1 VPPAR
6 RAAQGLIDAVPGT
19 AKRTFGSGVHYV
31 FHFNVVWDHWR
42 DLAGGAW
49 LTIRLSSLALVIG
62 MALATVCAYAK
73 AAGPGALRLIVAAY
87 VEVIRNTPFLV
98 QIFII
103 YFSLPALGIAVGAN
117 EAALAAMVVNFGAYG
132 TEILRAGIES
142 VPHGQIDAA
151 RALGLTRLQT
161 FRHVVLFP
169 ALKTVF
175 PALASQFILL
185 MLASS
190 VVSAISA
197 VELTAV
203 TNSLQSTTF
212 RPFEFYFF
220 ATALYLAMALG
231 FRAVLGG
238 IYWRVFVRGRRS

>member
-1 VPPAR
+1 
-6 RAAQGLIDAVPGT
+6 
-19 AKRTFGSGVHYV
+19 
-31 FHFNVVWDHWR
+31 
-42 DLAGGAW
+42 
-49 LTIRLSSLALVIG
+49 
-62 MALATVCAYAK
+62 
-73 AAGPGALRLIVAAY
+73 
-87 VEVIRNTPFLV
+87 VE
-98 QIFII
+98 
-103 YFSLPALGIAVGAN
+103 AN

-142 VPHGQIDAA
+142 IPQGQIDAA

-169 ALKTVF
+169 ALKTVY

-212 RPFEFYFF
+212 RPFEFYFV
-220 ATALYLAMALG
+220 ATGVYLAMALG
-231 FRAVLGG
+231 IRAVLGG
-238 IYWRVFVRGRRS
+238 VYWMRFVRRQGI

>member
-1 VPPAR
+1 
-6 RAAQGLIDAVPGT
+6 
-19 AKRTFGSGVHYV
+19 VHYAY
-31 FHFNVVWDHWR
+31 HFNVVWDHWR
-42 DLAGGAW
+42 DLAEGAW
-49 LTIRLSSLALVIG
+49 LTIQLSALAMTIG
-62 MALATVCAYAK
+62 LAVATVCAYAK
-73 AAGPGALRLIVAAY
+73 AAGPSPLRWTIAAY
-87 VEVIRNTPFLV
+87 VELIRNTPFLV

-103 YFSLPALGIAVGAN
+103 YFSLPALGISVEADQ
-117 EAALAAMVVNFGAYG
+117 AALAAMVVNFGAYG

-142 VPHGQIDAA
+142 IGHGQIDAG

-161 FRHVVLFP
+161 FRYVVLFP

-212 RPFEFYFF
+212 RPFEFYFV
-220 ATALYLAMALG
+220 ATGVYLGMALG

-238 IYWRVFVRGRRS
+238 VYWMVFVRGQRS

>member
-1 VPPAR
+1 
-6 RAAQGLIDAVPGT
+6 
-19 AKRTFGSGVHYV
+19 VHYA

-42 DLAGGAW
+42 DLAEGAW
-49 LTIRLSSLALVIG
+49 LTIRLSALAMTIG
-62 MALATVCAYAK
+62 LALATVCAYAK
-73 AAGPGALRLIVAAY
+73 AAGPSPLRWTIAAY
-87 VEVIRNTPFLV
+87 VEAIRNTPFLV

-103 YFSLPALGIAVGAN
+103 YFSLPALGISVGAN

-142 VPHGQIDAA
+142 IGQGQVDAA
-151 RALGLTRLQT
+151 KALGLTRLQT

-212 RPFEFYFF
+212 RPFEFYFV
-220 ATALYLAMALG
+220 ATGLYLAMALG
-231 FRAVLGG
+231 FRAVFGG
-238 IYWRVFVRGRRS
+238 IYWMVFMHGQRP

>member
-1 VPPAR
+1 M
-6 RAAQGLIDAVPGT
+6 
-19 AKRTFGSGVHYV
+19 HYA
-31 FHFNVVWDHWR
+31 FHINVVWDHWR
-42 DLAGGAW
+42 ELAQGAV
-49 LTIRLSSLALVIG
+49 LTIRLSALAMVIG
-62 MALATVCAYAK
+62 LAVATVCAYVRATGS
-73 AAGPGALRLIVAAY
+73 GPLRWAVVGY
-87 VEVIRNTPFLV
+87 VEAIRNTPFLI

-103 YFSLPALGIAVGAN
+103 YFSLPAIGFSIEAN
-117 EAALAAMVVNFGAYG
+117 HAALAAMVVNFGAYG

-142 VPHGQIDAA
+142 VSHGQIDAGK
-151 RALGLTRLQT
+151 ALGLTRLQT

-203 TNSLQSTTF
+203 TNTLQSTTF
-212 RPFEFYFF
+212 RPFEFYFV
-220 ATALYLAMALG
+220 ATGLYLAMALA
-231 FRAVLGG
+231 FRAMLAG
-238 IYWRVFVRGRRS
+238 IYWGLFVRSRRT

>member
-1 VPPAR
+1 M
-6 RAAQGLIDAVPGT
+6 
-19 AKRTFGSGVHYV
+19 HYA

-42 DLAGGAW
+42 DLAEGAW
-49 LTIRLSSLALVIG
+49 LTIQLSSLAMLLGLAV
-62 MALATVCAYAK
+62 ATVCVYAK
-73 AAGPGALRLIVAAY
+73 AAGPGPVRWAIATYIEL
-87 VEVIRNTPFLV
+87 IRNTPFLV
-98 QIFII
+98 QIFIV
-103 YFSLPALGIAVGAN
+103 YFSLPAMGISVGAN

-132 TEILRAGIES
+132 TEILRAGIDS
-142 VPHGQIDAA
+142 ISRGQIDAA
-151 RALGLTRLQT
+151 GALGLTRLQT

-169 ALKTVF
+169 ALKTVY

-212 RPFEFYFF
+212 RPFEFYFV
-220 ATALYLAMALG
+220 ATGIYLALALAI
-231 FRAVLGG
+231 RAVLGG
-238 IYWRVFVRGRRS
+238 FYWMRFVRRQGT

>member
-1 VPPAR
+1 M
-6 RAAQGLIDAVPGT
+6 
-19 AKRTFGSGVHYV
+19 HYA

-42 DLAGGAW
+42 ELADGAW
-49 LTIRLSSLALVIG
+49 LTIRLS
-62 MALATVCAYAK
+62 ALAMMIGLVVATACAYAK
-73 AAGPGALRLIVAAY
+73 GAGPSPLRWGIAAY
-87 VEVIRNTPFLV
+87 IEVIRNTPFLV

-103 YFSLPALGIAVGAN
+103 YFSLPTFGVSVGAN
-117 EAALAAMVVNFGAYG
+117 EAALTAMVVNFGAYG

-151 RALGLTRLQT
+151 RALGLSRLQI
-161 FRHVVLFP
+161 FRYVVLFP

-212 RPFEFYFF
+212 RPFEFYFV
-220 ATALYLAMALG
+220 ATGLYLVMALG
-231 FRAVLGG
+231 FRAILGG
-238 IYWRVFVRGRRS
+238 VYWMVFMRRQRV